1 MGRYRRRWAAA
12 QTVGGICVNR
22 PMANLYTKNGR
33 PLTRRGDDLFSR
45 SGAHV
50 GRVRGDRVHA
60 PDGRYAGTIVD
71 DRVIYRST
79 DSAMISSPF
88 AQAAGAGSASAQAPS
103 SAAWGDEPD
112 FPD

>member
-1 MGRYRRRWAAA
+1 
-12 QTVGGICVNR
+12 
-22 PMANLYTKNGR
+22 MANLYTKDGR
-33 PLTRRGDDLFSR
+33 PLTRRGDDLFSK

-50 GRVRGDRVHA
+50 GRVSGDRVHA

-79 DSAMISSPF
+79 DSAMVSSPF